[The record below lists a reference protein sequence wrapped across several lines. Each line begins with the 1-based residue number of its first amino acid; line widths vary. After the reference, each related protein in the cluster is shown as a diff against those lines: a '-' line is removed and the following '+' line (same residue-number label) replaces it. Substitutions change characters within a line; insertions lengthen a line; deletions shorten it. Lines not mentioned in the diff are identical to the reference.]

1 MAGRK
6 AQHIHIIIALTV
18 DADDLFLGL
27 ALDTGDLLQIQG
39 IFAFVEDRD
48 LGDNG
53 LGELDRSRCL
63 TPWSMASFNW
73 SRSAVRGS

>member
-1 MAGRK
+1 M
-6 AQHIHIIIALTV
+6 

-53 LGELDRSRCL
+53 LGEARQIQVLDALVNGPPSTGPDLR
-63 TPWSMASFNW
+63 
-73 SRSAVRGS
+73 